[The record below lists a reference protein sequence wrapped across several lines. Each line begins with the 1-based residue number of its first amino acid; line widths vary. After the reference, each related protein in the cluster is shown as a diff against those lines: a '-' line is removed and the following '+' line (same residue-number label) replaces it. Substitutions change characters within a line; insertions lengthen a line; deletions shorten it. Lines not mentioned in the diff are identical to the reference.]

1 VSTGKTN
8 GSFGAAGKLMARKLM
23 ARKLKA
29 RKLKASKLAVAAALF
44 AAVTVAGSAA
54 NAGST
59 RTDLERRQQ
68 TMQSSADAASQ
79 RTARERETADRQRQL
94 LEYQVRKNNRTQLK
108 MQCKLAGGGNGC

>member
-1 VSTGKTN
+1 MSTIKTQ
-8 GSFGAAGKLMARKLM
+8 GSFRAAGT
-23 ARKLKA
+23 
-29 RKLKASKLAVAAALF
+29 LAAGAALF
-44 AAVTVAGSAA
+44 VAVIVAGSVA

-68 TMQSSADAASQ
+68 TMQSSTDAANQ
-79 RTARERETADRQRQL
+79 RTIRERETADRQRQL

>member
-1 VSTGKTN
+1 MSTIKTQ
-8 GSFGAAGKLMARKLM
+8 GSFRAAETLAAG
-23 ARKLKA
+23 
-29 RKLKASKLAVAAALF
+29 AALF
-44 AAVTVAGSAA
+44 VAVIVAGSVA

-68 TMQSSADAASQ
+68 TMQSSTDAANQ
-79 RTARERETADRQRQL
+79 RTIRERETADRQRQL